1 MYSCVLEFHGR
12 FGALYCFHPNGK
24 SWWRQHGLLKHQYIS
39 ARPHGFIRHCN
50 HTSSI
55 ERQILTFRLESPLL
69 WFCYGSR
76 SASRPQIGSK
86 EKTMLMFFD
95 TEYKRVYDARLV
107 CVGSTALT
115 TDTLQ
120 NQRAQAQIDCDQ
132 TVVLSYQELH
142 EKRSA
147 LYSSG
152 SGFKS
157 CRTQLEI
164 LEYVQLCD
172 KHTVLSFQ
180 GRGL

>member
-1 MYSCVLEFHGR
+1 
-12 FGALYCFHPNGK
+12 
-24 SWWRQHGLLKHQYIS
+24 
-39 ARPHGFIRHCN
+39 
-50 HTSSI
+50 
-55 ERQILTFRLESPLL
+55 
-69 WFCYGSR
+69 
-76 SASRPQIGSK
+76 
-86 EKTMLMFFD
+86 MLMFFD
-95 TEYKRVYDARLV
+95 TEYKRAYDARLV

-157 CRTQLEI
+157 RRTQLEI
-164 LEYVQLCD
+164 LEYIQLCD